1 MTFTQWFIFFLGV
14 QVIHFLATW
23 KLYVKAG
30 RKAWEAAIPI
40 YNGIILMKIIN
51 RPKWWII
58 LLFIPI
64 VNLLMFPVIWIETIR
79 TFGFYKKIDSLLVL
93 LTFGLYIFYISY
105 ATDAKYNSERSTK
118 PRSELG
124 EWVSSITFAI
134 IAATLV
140 HTYFMQ
146 PFTIPTSSLEKS
158 LLVGDYLFVSKF
170 HYGARVPSTVIAAP
184 MVHDSLPFTGTAS
197 YLKKPQLPY
206 TRLPGLQK
214 VKNNDI
220 VCFNW
225 PADSLATMWG
235 DNSGKFTYKPV
246 DKKTNYVKRSVGIA
260 GDSLEMKDGYFYING
275 KKNELPYR
283 AKLQFYYTFE
293 CKQPISQSTYPK
305 FLLDKERTRV
315 FKMSSKY
322 WNDPKAQERFNSQV
336 LFSKIAGDSL
346 ITEVVARAP
355 IYKIPTKYWENPK
368 VQQKFYNDNNTN
380 LIKIGGDSL
389 FTEVAG
395 GVSQSLANKLGME
408 STIVDNKININM
420 TEEEA
425 TRLKKHPLMLS
436 VKKVN
441 HSPDNAIFP
450 HIKSNKWSQDNFG
463 PIYIPKKGATV
474 KLDSESLPYYRQI
487 IKYYE
492 FNDLVENGDDIFIN
506 GAKADSYTFK
516 QDYFYLIGDNR
527 HNSLDGRYWGY
538 VPFDHV
544 LGKPVMIWFSWDAN
558 APSFMAKL
566 KSIRWDRMFTT
577 VGGDGEPISYRYFV
591 FALIALYIGYSFYK
605 GKKVKK

>member
-1 MTFTQWFIFFLGV
+1 MTYTQWFIFFIAI
-14 QVIHFLATW
+14 QIIHFLGTW

-30 RKAWEAAIPI
+30 RKAWEAAVPI
-40 YNGIILMKIIN
+40 YNGIVLMSIIN

-79 TFGFYKKIDSLLVL
+79 TFGFYKKLDSFLVIVTL
-93 LTFGLYIFYISY
+93 GLYIVYINY
-105 ATDAKYNSERSTK
+105 NTDAVYNADRSLK

-214 VKNNDI
+214 IKNNDI

-225 PADSLATMWG
+225 PTDSLATMWG
-235 DNSGKFTYKPV
+235 DNSGKYTYKPV
-246 DKKTNYVKRSVGIA
+246 DKRTNYVKRCVGIA
-260 GDSLEMKDGYFYING
+260 GDSLELKDGYVYING

-283 AKLQFYYTFE
+283 AKIQFYYTYEAKNQIDRNTF
-293 CKQPISQSTYPK
+293 PK
-305 FLLDKERTRV
+305 FLIDKERTGV
-315 FKMSSKY
+315 YKISNEY
-322 WNDPKAQERFNSQV
+322 WNDSRVQEAFKQAAN
-336 LFSKIAGDSL
+336 LTKIGSDSL
-346 ITEVVARAP
+346 
-355 IYKIPTKYWENPK
+355 Y
-368 VQQKFYNDNNTN
+368 
-380 LIKIGGDSL
+380 
-389 FTEVAG
+389 TEVAG
-395 GVSQSLANKLGME
+395 QVSQDLASRLKMQN
-408 STIVDNKININM
+408 VANKININL
-420 TEEEA
+420 TNEEVE
-425 TRLKKHPLMLS
+425 RLKKSPNTIS
-436 VKKVN
+436 VTKIN
-441 HSPDNAIFP
+441 HSADNAIFP
-450 HIKSNKWSQDNFG
+450 HVEKLGWSQDNFG

-474 KLDSESLPYYRQI
+474 KINAETFPFYEQI
-487 IKYYE
+487 IKNYE
-492 FNDLVENGDDIFIN
+492 NNDLAIVGNDIFIN
-506 GAKADSYTFK
+506 GEKADSYTFK
-516 QDYFYLIGDNR
+516 QDYYWLMGDNR
-527 HNSLDGRYWGY
+527 HNSLDARYWGY

-544 LGKPVMIWFSWDAN
+544 LGKPVMIWFSWDAD
-558 APSFMAKL
+558 APTFGEKI

-577 VGGDGEPISYRYFV
+577 VGGDGEPVSYRYIV
-591 FALIALYIGYSFYK
+591 FGLIALYIGYSVYK
-605 GKKVKK
+605 GRKKKA